1 MHIWVP
7 KKKRG
12 LHFEAR
18 ARHRDEKGR
27 IILDTGWRHN
37 ILHDHGEELI
47 LNRIFEP
54 AFTTYSWMVLA
65 NDCSYDDAGGAQDR
79 YLTDRD
85 AGSPFDKVSV
95 NDYLYLC
102 GGYTAAGT
110 SVTPGYYRIDVK
122 TDANNVSLTTDASAG
137 DADITGGI
145 VVIRTHNFCIGLDNR
160 TTIYENDTTAAAE
173 AYEED
178 GTGYYRELVDP
189 DDATNTFWTVQQDS
203 DTGDYEALSDEVT
216 FSATAADWQ
225 PNYNAFLVAGL
236 CDTEGTDTYL
246 HSAAADWS
254 NDVLISSVAFDDPI
268 TVGNGQNLGVS
279 FRVRLKEAT

>member
-37 ILHDHGEELI
+37 ILHDSGEELI

-54 AFTTYSWMVLA
+54 AFTTYPWMVIA
-65 NDCSYDDAGGAQDR
+65 KDCSYDDAGGAQDR

-85 AGSPFDKVSV
+85 TGGFANVSV
-95 NDYLYLC
+95 NDYVYLC

-110 SVTPGYYRIDVK
+110 SVTSGYYRIDVK
-122 TDANNVSLTTDASAG
+122 TDASNVSLTTDATA
-137 DADITGGI
+137 DNADITGGI
-145 VVIRTHNFCIGLDNR
+145 VVIRTHNFCIGLDRR
-160 TTIYENDTTAAAE
+160 TSLFENDTVAAAE
-173 AYEED
+173 SYEED
-178 GTGYYRELVDP
+178 GTDYYRQLVDP
-189 DDATNTFWTVQQDS
+189 DDATNTFWTVQQDN

-216 FSATAADWQ
+216 FTAGDADWHA
-225 PNYNAFLVAGL
+225 NRNAFLVAGL
-236 CDTEGTDTYL
+236 CDTDHTDTSL
-246 HSAAADWS
+246 HSDADDWS
-254 NDVLISSVAFDDPI
+254 NDVLISSVPFAEPI

-279 FRVRLKEAT
+279 FRVRLQEAS